1 MNWLGIGFVL
11 GWMIGLPTYMIV
23 MLIKE
28 HCEKK
33 RRDKRCHQRIRNW
46 WELEVK

>member
-1 MNWLGIGFVL
+1 MNYFGIAFSFGIPAGVI
-11 GWMIGLPTYMIV
+11 IGMTV
-23 MLIKE
+23 MLIME

-46 WELEVK
+46 WELDVK